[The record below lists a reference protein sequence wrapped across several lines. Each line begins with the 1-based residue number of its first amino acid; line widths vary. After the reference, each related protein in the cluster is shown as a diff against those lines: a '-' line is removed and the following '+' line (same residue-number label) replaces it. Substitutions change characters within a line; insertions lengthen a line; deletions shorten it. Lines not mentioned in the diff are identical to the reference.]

1 MCPSVSQC
9 VPVCLTRRP
18 RHTGLSPPSHRQSQA
33 DQVKANMGNS
43 LTKSTD
49 NQHDQLQANGQAE
62 GLSKTSTLPASF
74 RRRANNIG
82 NTGSL
87 PRNSGGVDNN
97 FDRTSSF
104 GQRLRKSCRNWAKQR
119 GLVSNN
125 KNKENGK
132 NPSEKNIKDGAK
144 TGETSHLTSPA
155 VENTSVEP
163 ETKQD
168 SDIGSIVASLVVEA
182 HKKKMASRAQ
192 SRAQSREMLQ
202 LETEAPLNKHPEDA
216 EKAEVSEVSEVG
228 EGDTKEKDDIVEE
241 GDKLVVSAEDNAD
254 KYDSDSQQ
262 TEQENENPRQ
272 DHHKECLDGEKNGRE
287 EEGILVAT
295 MEQTPN
301 AKEQVAS
308 EHKTC
313 PEERKEIQAEADNC
327 NESETSELIDIN
339 GADKEILNESETE
352 TASNSPEE
360 QNVPVTSEDS
370 ESTEKQMG
378 QIISDIVENVTCDPE
393 ERETLTGKMER

>member
-1 MCPSVSQC
+1 MGWYQPEYMG
-9 VPVCLTRRP
+9 
-18 RHTGLSPPSHRQSQA
+18 HGESQA

-62 GLSKTSTLPASF
+62 GLSKTSTLSASF
-74 RRRANNIG
+74 RRRANNMG

-168 SDIGSIVASLVVEA
+168 SDIGSIVASLMVEA

-192 SRAQSREMLQ
+192 SRAQSKERLQ
-202 LETEAPLNKHPEDA
+202 LETEAPLN
-216 EKAEVSEVSEVG
+216 
-228 EGDTKEKDDIVEE
+228 
-241 GDKLVVSAEDNAD
+241 
-254 KYDSDSQQ
+254 
-262 TEQENENPRQ
+262 
-272 DHHKECLDGEKNGRE
+272 
-287 EEGILVAT
+287 
-295 MEQTPN
+295 
-301 AKEQVAS
+301 
-308 EHKTC
+308 
-313 PEERKEIQAEADNC
+313 
-327 NESETSELIDIN
+327 
-339 GADKEILNESETE
+339 
-352 TASNSPEE
+352 NSRR
-360 QNVPVTSEDS
+360 
-370 ESTEKQMG
+370 M
-378 QIISDIVENVTCDPE
+378 
-393 ERETLTGKMER
+393 